1 MPKPNSEVKGIVIA
15 SQGTEARVTLKASA
29 KRAKEMGASDR
40 IMRLFEPY
48 DK

>member
-1 MPKPNSEVKGIVIA
+1 MPKPNTEVKGIAITSHSTDA
-15 SQGTEARVTLKASA
+15 KVTREASA
-29 KRAKEMGASDR
+29 RRAKEMGASDR